1 MKKKNYLILNLTDMS
16 FISDFWGYLRERK
29 KWWLL
34 PVIIFVLIIG
44 VLLIVGSASPAGAF
58 IYTLF

>member
-1 MKKKNYLILNLTDMS
+1 MS
-16 FISDFWGYLRERK
+16 FIADFWKYLRVRK

-34 PVIIFVLIIG
+34 PVIFFILIIG
-44 VLLIVGSASPAGAF
+44 VLLIIGSASPAGAF

>member
-1 MKKKNYLILNLTDMS
+1 MS
-16 FISDFWGYLRERK
+16 FISDFWRYLKERK

-34 PVIIFVLIIG
+34 PVIFFVLLIGILLIIG
-44 VLLIVGSASPAGAF
+44 TSSPAGAF

>member
-1 MKKKNYLILNLTDMS
+1 MS
-16 FISDFWGYLRERK
+16 FFSDFWRYLKERK

-34 PVIIFVLIIG
+34 PVIFFVLLIGILLIIG
-44 VLLIVGSASPAGAF
+44 TSSPAGAF